1 MNLYKHQTK
10 REILVVLAQK
20 DKLTYEAQVNLLNEL
35 TKRFPQ
41 VSTDGLK
48 ALIKEKEESINNLE
62 YLKDIGFSLEHD
74 EHAGTIAIH
83 RTSGAKILDIVSVV
97 IGGVLTLAG
106 LIGFWLLL
114 AIFMGDNEF
123 ALSKLFLYV
132 VLISGG
138 LIGVKML
145 SGINRF
151 MDYRTFEL
159 IQFKDT
165 VTIRKGDVEGDQVF
179 TVDQLKLEEEEEGE
193 LILSANDIEIMR
205 SSHENLIQNL
215 TLKAL
220 LHKMIMNQ

>member
-165 VTIRKGDVEGDQVF
+165 VTVRKGDVEGDQVF